1 MLNDISITSG
11 FPVVKGDSP
20 DNSDSRNAIVLV
32 GLGPATELKGL
43 KKLLKTNCK
52 YPNNQNVIFIGC

>member
-20 DNSDSRNAIVLV
+20 DNSNSRNAIVLV
-32 GLGPATELKGL
+32 GLGPGKVPGPITGSRHNKNGIVF
-43 KKLLKTNCK
+43 T
-52 YPNNQNVIFIGC
+52 